1 MPYADPVKR
10 REDKAR
16 RMRER
21 YQKDAKHRADKR
33 AKVLA
38 HYHETKTD
46 EVLEAKRRRARAT
59 RPEPA
64 SNVSVAV
71 TRQIRGSSEE
81 WRTWSDAQEASG
93 LNWTEWL
100 RRALNAYAARR
111 TPKTKSSA

>member
-1 MPYADPVKR
+1 MPYADPDKR

-21 YQKDAKHRADKR
+21 YQKDAKHRADKK

-46 EVLEAKRRRARAT
+46 ELLETKRRRARAS

-71 TRQIRGSSEE
+71 KREIRGTSEE

-100 RRALNAYAARR
+100 RRALNAYATRR